1 MEIPVA
7 CNRRSRTLDLGMPKF
22 LTRSTESTDNYLK
35 AVFELTAVYER
46 ATTMEISKRLSVSA
60 ASVTGMLKKLAS
72 SSPSLITYRKHFGAE
87 LTEAGHRRAVEVIRH
102 HRLIETYLH
111 DALGYGWE
119 EVHAEA
125 EKLEH
130 FISEDLE
137 DRMAAKLDYPEYDP
151 HGHPIPRRDGT
162 IPPCDDVPLRQ
173 VQPGSVVRVNRVDDE
188 HSGTLCLLRQ
198 LQIRLY
204 DELEILPSTSP
215 DGSLQL
221 RKGNQP
227 PFTLTSSDASRI
239 RVTISVQGA
248 TTPTSPEVSNA

>member
-1 MEIPVA
+1 
-7 CNRRSRTLDLGMPKF
+7 MPK
-22 LTRSTESTDNYLK
+22 LAIRSTESTDNYLK
-35 AVFELTAVYER
+35 AVFELTVVHER
-46 ATTMEISKRLSVSA
+46 ATTMEISKRLNVSA

-72 SSPSLITYRKHFGAE
+72 STPSLITYRKHFGAE
-87 LTEAGHRRAVEVIRH
+87 LTESGYRRAVEVIRH

-111 DALGYGWE
+111 EALGYGWE
-119 EVHAEA
+119 EVHDEA

-137 DRMAAKLDYPEYDP
+137 DRMAAKLGYPEYDP

-173 VQPGSVVRVNRVDDE
+173 VQPGSFVRVNRVDDE
-188 HSGTLCLLRQ
+188 HSETLCLLRH

-204 DELEILPSTSP
+204 DELEILPPTSP

-221 RKGNQP
+221 RRGSEP
-227 PFTLTSSDASRI
+227 PFALDKSVVGRI
-239 RVTISVQGA
+239 RVTI
-248 TTPTSPEVSNA
+248 TTHPASLAASPEVVNA

>member
-1 MEIPVA
+1 MA
-7 CNRRSRTLDLGMPKF
+7 K
-22 LTRSTESTDNYLK
+22 LTIRSTESTDNYLK
-35 AVFELTAVYER
+35 AVFELTAVHER
-46 ATTMEISKRLSVSA
+46 ATTMEISKRLNVSA
-60 ASVTGMLKKLAS
+60 ASVTGMLKKLAA

-87 LTEAGHRRAVEVIRH
+87 LTESGYRRAVEVIRH

-111 DALGYGWE
+111 EALGYGWE
-119 EVHAEA
+119 EVHDEA

-173 VQPGSVVRVNRVDDE
+173 VQPGSLVRVNRVDDE
-188 HSGTLCLLRQ
+188 HSGTLCLLRH

-204 DELEILPSTSP
+204 DELEVLPPMST

-221 RKGNQP
+221 RRGNQP
-227 PFTLTSSDASRI
+227 PFVLASSAASRI
-239 RVTISVQGA
+239 RVTISTRGA
-248 TTPTSPEVSNA
+248 SASISPEVLNA

>member
-1 MEIPVA
+1 
-7 CNRRSRTLDLGMPKF
+7 MPK
-22 LTRSTESTDNYLK
+22 LVTRSTESTDNYLK
-35 AVFELTAVYER
+35 AVYELTAVHER
-46 ATTMEISKRLSVSA
+46 ATTMEISKRLNVSA

-87 LTEAGHRRAVEVIRH
+87 LTEAGYRRAVEVIRH

-162 IPPCDDVPLRQ
+162 IPPCDDLPLRQ
-173 VQPGSVVRVNRVDDE
+173 VHPGSLVRVNRVDDE
-188 HSGTLCLLRQ
+188 HSGTLCLLRN

-204 DELEILPSTSP
+204 DELEVLPSTSP
-215 DGSLQL
+215 DGSMRL
-221 RKGNQP
+221 RRRNHP
-227 PFTLTSSDASRI
+227 AFALDSLAASRI
-239 RVTISVQGA
+239 RVTITTDGA
-248 TTPTSPEVSNA
+248 SASQNPELSNA